1 MIKFDFKID
10 KDALDPK
17 TILRNTLNHIEA
29 IPNKEFTVTVG
40 QNTYKIRYKVNGE
53 FIDLYSDTNTSVT
66 TPVIKLNIGD
76 LLLPEFIT
84 LDTPYQPLDYTTVM
98 EEGKGLSNN
107 EIARIMPEI
116 NRIGLLKLIFDSQKQ

>member
-17 TILRNTLNHIEA
+17 IILGNTLKRIEA
-29 IPNKEFTVTVG
+29 ITHKEFAVTVG

-53 FIDLYSDTNTSVT
+53 NIDLYSDTNTSIT
-66 TPVIKLNIGD
+66 TPVVRLNIGD
-76 LLLPEFIT
+76 LLLPEFIS
-84 LDTPYQPLDYTTVM
+84 LESNYSPLDYTTVI

-107 EIARIMPEI
+107 EIAQIMPEI
-116 NRIGLLKLIFDSQKQ
+116 NKIGLLKLIFDSQKS